1 MVVLGSFV
9 PALSF
14 EAPGPFCLPCLL
26 ADPVCAL
33 HLCRPSPWHEHLPVG
48 LHVCAHFL
56 GHIKG
61 VVVED
66 CVIDMDLLLHSLFI
80 LKFFKKLVPY
90 LLLYLHSCPSPS
102 DLGED
107 R

>member
-1 MVVLGSFV
+1 MVVLGFLV

-14 EAPGPFCLPCLL
+14 EAPGPFYHPCLL
-26 ADPVCAL
+26 ADPDCVL
-33 HLCRPSPWHEHLPVG
+33 HLSRPGPWHEHPPVG

-80 LKFFKKLVPY
+80 LKFFDKLVPY
-90 LLLYLHSCPSPS
+90 HLLYLHSCPSPS

-107 R
+107 C

>member
-1 MVVLGSFV
+1 MVVLGSSV
-9 PALSF
+9 PALSL

-26 ADPVCAL
+26 AGPDCAL
-33 HLCRPSPWHEHLPVG
+33 RLNGPGPWHEHPPVG
-48 LHVCAHFL
+48 LHVCAHSL

-80 LKFFKKLVPY
+80 LKFFDRLVPV
-90 LLLYLHSCPSPS
+90 
-102 DLGED
+102 
-107 R
+107 